1 MKFSF
6 YNEPFEAEGKKYLY
20 NIFSTAL
27 IEVDDEL
34 FSAVKSDNTANV
46 NTEYIEP
53 MKAMHFIVND
63 EVDEYE
69 EYLYFYNS
77 VRYGNAC
84 KILQVIFIPSYN
96 CNLRC
101 PYCMQGLNKERKTID
116 DNGISAITNFIQ
128 NKVSESRSSGVPISE
143 LSIILFGGE
152 PLIAKKSIIKF
163 CETVKETADKLSCR
177 ISFSMTSNFTLVD
190 DEVIEFIQRYNI
202 TTQVSFDGTKEQHD
216 KSRIGIGGKG
226 TYDVILS
233 NIKRMND
240 EGLKNNV
247 VVRLNIDKNNIQD
260 AEEIMAAVAPYSNDV
275 YFGFVDKFKGSND
288 AFSECISN
296 HDYADIIDSQLS
308 EIYKKYGYPIPRPFG
323 KMAPCSLNTEN
334 RFIIDSELNV
344 YKCEVIVNHKD
355 TMAGHIT
362 KDGFFV
368 PSGSFFSQMGHTPE
382 RNPKCLKCK
391 LLPLCGGGCVAKKY
405 IREDKKDGNFSEVDC
420 FMDEETLLKY
430 LKAYAKRQQ
439 Q

>member
-152 PLIAKKSIIKF
+152 PLIAKKSII
-163 CETVKETADKLSCR
+163 
-177 ISFSMTSNFTLVD
+177 NG
-190 DEVIEFIQRYNI
+190 Q
-202 TTQVSFDGTKEQHD
+202 
-216 KSRIGIGGKG
+216 
-226 TYDVILS
+226 
-233 NIKRMND
+233 
-240 EGLKNNV
+240 
-247 VVRLNIDKNNIQD
+247 
-260 AEEIMAAVAPYSNDV
+260 
-275 YFGFVDKFKGSND
+275 
-288 AFSECISN
+288 
-296 HDYADIIDSQLS
+296 
-308 EIYKKYGYPIPRPFG
+308 
-323 KMAPCSLNTEN
+323 
-334 RFIIDSELNV
+334 
-344 YKCEVIVNHKD
+344 
-355 TMAGHIT
+355 
-362 KDGFFV
+362 
-368 PSGSFFSQMGHTPE
+368 
-382 RNPKCLKCK
+382 
-391 LLPLCGGGCVAKKY
+391 
-405 IREDKKDGNFSEVDC
+405 
-420 FMDEETLLKY
+420 
-430 LKAYAKRQQ
+430 
-439 Q
+439 